1 MNREQEPDFDPD
13 DSVER
18 LIASAKGSAQWAEER
33 SLAQDADC
41 PAPEELR
48 DLERGLIGDPSRR
61 RKLARHLVV
70 CPRCF
75 ERNLALFS
83 KLQQLVVTPLETVG
97 VAEPVASLPRVS
109 RRPIRWSAFLA
120 AAAAL
125 FVTVS
130 LLRVPVTSPT
140 PSRLVGIFPTDS
152 HGFEMRSASVPNAP
166 ELVDRRVAVEV
177 GANGFVALGRFTPN
191 GIEPMEVERTA
202 LATVVSAGE
211 EVLLPLDRAVPSAL
225 GETWLVVFAESE
237 PSAAELRDWMN
248 RLASGYAQDGVEAQ
262 RIIVRPR

>member
-33 SLAQDADC
+33 SLAQNADC

-48 DLERGLIGDPSRR
+48 DLERGLIGDPSLR
-61 RKLARHLVV
+61 RKLARHLVA

-75 ERNLALFS
+75 ERNLELFS
-83 KLQQLVVTPLETVG
+83 KLQQLVVSPLETAG
-97 VAEPVASLPRVS
+97 VAEPVASLPVS
-109 RRPIRWSAFLA
+109 RRPIRWRAVLA

-125 FVTVS
+125 FVTIG
-130 LLRVPVTSPT
+130 LLRVPVTSPA

-152 HGFEMRSASVPNAP
+152 HGFEMRSAPAP
-166 ELVDRRVAVEV
+166 IEPEFVDRRVAVEV
-177 GANGFVALGRFTPN
+177 GASGFVALGRFTAS

-202 LATVVSAGE
+202 LATVVTAGE
-211 EVLLPLDRAVPSAL
+211 EVLLPLDRAVASAI
-225 GETWLVVFAESE
+225 GETWLVVFANTE
-237 PSAAELRDWMN
+237 PSAAELGTWMS
-248 RLASGYAQDGVEAQ
+248 RLASGYAEEGVEA
-262 RIIVRPR
+262 RRVVVRPR